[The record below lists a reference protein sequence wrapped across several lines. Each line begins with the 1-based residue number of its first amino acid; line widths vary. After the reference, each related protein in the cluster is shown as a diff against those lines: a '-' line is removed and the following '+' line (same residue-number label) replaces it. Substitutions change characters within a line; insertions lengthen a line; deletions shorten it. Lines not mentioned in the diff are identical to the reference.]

1 MGRTESCGHITG
13 RRETGQEHPGG
24 QKTSEERQLRVA
36 QCPLHLGPWRVLEFA
51 GQIVGTRPGLEG
63 EA

>member
-1 MGRTESCGHITG
+1 M
-13 RRETGQEHPGG
+13 
-24 QKTSEERQLRVA
+24 SEERQLRVA

-63 EA
+63 EG